1 MHHYQNGVVGKRNRE
16 WCHVVIAALCFS
28 QYSITVNVSHLCKK
42 RLTWDFSGQ
51 VVLLLLALLV
61 AVGVPVD
68 WRLMGVLVAIE
79 FAVYFEFIWRILTT
93 ISRALRVGVFA
104 VKFASD
110 SCVYYI
116 LLTEVLHSETNTP
129 EGVILFLREQSG
141 DKRHFF
147 G

>member
-1 MHHYQNGVVGKRNRE
+1 MHHYQDGVLGRRNRE

-42 RLTWDFSGQ
+42 KLTWDFGGQ

-68 WRLMGVLVAIE
+68 WRLMGVLVGAE
-79 FAVYFEFIWRILTT
+79 FALYFGFIRRILTT
-93 ISRALRVGVFA
+93 ISRALRIGVFA

-110 SCVYYI
+110 SRVYSI
-116 LLTEVLHSETNTP
+116 RLTKSLALWNKHSRRRDSLLERTE
-129 EGVILFLREQSG
+129 R
-141 DKRHFF
+141 
-147 G
+147 